1 MCRGGITL
9 ISDEMLRIAAEE
21 YEEALLSSLPED
33 AGCDHAFSHGFERKM
48 RRLCHRVKYA
58 SVYSTLRRAA
68 CAVVVLVLSASM
80 LLLCN
85 TEVRAAM
92 FGWVKEV
99 YKNITTY
106 SFAGEADEEPVSR
119 SYDFAQVP
127 EGYAVVDRL
136 DTSVGTSILYVH
148 ENGAMMELSY
158 EFGTDDYSFSIVSSD
173 RDVYSQENI
182 EGKMMEF
189 YLSTDP
195 NYNSMV
201 LWTNDDHVMFSI
213 SAKCDKDTL
222 IELTKNVQEIN

>member
-1 MCRGGITL
+1 M

-33 AGCDHAFSHGFERKM
+33 AGCDHAFSPGFERKM

-68 CAVVVLVLSASM
+68 CAVLVLVLSASM
-80 LLLCN
+80 LLLCH

-92 FGWVKEV
+92 FGWVKGK
-99 YKNITTY
+99 YKSMITY
-106 SFAGEADEEPVSR
+106 SFAGGADEEPVSR

-222 IELTKNVQEIN
+222 IELTKNVQEIK

>member
-1 MCRGGITL
+1 M

-92 FGWVKEV
+92 FGWIKEV

-222 IELTKNVQEIN
+222 IALAQSVYEIK

>member
-1 MCRGGITL
+1 M

-33 AGCDHAFSHGFERKM
+33 AGCDHAFSPGFERKM

-68 CAVVVLVLSASM
+68 CAVAVLVLSASM

-222 IELTKNVQEIN
+222 IELAQSVYEIK

>member
-1 MCRGGITL
+1 M

-33 AGCDHAFSHGFERKM
+33 AGCDHAFSPGFERKM

-68 CAVVVLVLSASM
+68 CAVVVLVLSASI

-92 FGWVKEV
+92 FGWIKEV

-127 EGYAVVDRL
+127 EGYAVEDRL
-136 DTSVGTSILYVH
+136 DTPVGTSIWYRR
-148 ENGAMMELSY
+148 EDGAFMELAY
-158 EFGTDDYSFSIVSSD
+158 EFATDDHTFSIVSSD

-213 SAKCDKDTL
+213 NAICDKDTL
-222 IELTKNVQEIN
+222 IELAQSVYEIK

>member
-1 MCRGGITL
+1 M

-80 LLLCN
+80 LLLCS

-92 FGWVKEV
+92 FGWIKEV

-106 SFAGEADEEPVSR
+106 SFAGEANEEPVSR

-127 EGYAVVDRL
+127 EGYVVEDRL
-136 DTSVGTSILYVH
+136 DTAVGTSILYVH
-148 ENGAMMELSY
+148 EDGAMMELSY
-158 EFGTDDYSFSIVSSD
+158 EFGTEDYTFSIISSD
-173 RDVYSQENI
+173 HDVYSRENI
-182 EGKMMEF
+182 EGQMMEF

-222 IELTKNVQEIN
+222 IELTKNVQEIK

>member
-1 MCRGGITL
+1 M

-92 FGWVKEV
+92 FGWIKEV

-222 IELTKNVQEIN
+222 IELAQSVYEIK

>member
-1 MCRGGITL
+1 MPQG
-9 ISDEMLRIAAEE
+9 
-21 YEEALLSSLPED
+21 
-33 AGCDHAFSHGFERKM
+33 K
-48 RRLCHRVKYA
+48 
-58 SVYSTLRRAA
+58 VYSTLRRAA
-68 CAVVVLVLSASM
+68 CAVVVLVLSASI

-92 FGWVKEV
+92 FGWIKEV

-127 EGYAVVDRL
+127 EGYAVEDRL
-136 DTSVGTSILYVH
+136 DTPVGTSIWYRR
-148 ENGAMMELSY
+148 EDGAFMELAY
-158 EFGTDDYSFSIVSSD
+158 EFATDDHTFSIVSSD

-222 IELTKNVQEIN
+222 IELAQSVYEIK

>member
-1 MCRGGITL
+1 M

-33 AGCDHAFSHGFERKM
+33 AGGDHTFSPGFERKM

-92 FGWVKEV
+92 FGWIKEV

-106 SFAGEADEEPVSR
+106 SFVGEADEEPVSR

>member
-1 MCRGGITL
+1 M

-33 AGCDHAFSHGFERKM
+33 AGCDHAFSPGFERKM

-68 CAVVVLVLSASM
+68 CAVVVLVLSASI

-92 FGWVKEV
+92 FGWIKEV

-127 EGYAVVDRL
+127 EGYTVEDRL
-136 DTSVGTSILYVH
+136 DTPVGTSIWYRR
-148 ENGAMMELSY
+148 EDGAFMELAY
-158 EFGTDDYSFSIVSSD
+158 EFATDDHTFSIVSSD

-182 EGKMMEF
+182 EGKIMEF

-222 IELTKNVQEIN
+222 IELAQSVYEIK

>member
-1 MCRGGITL
+1 M

-58 SVYSTLRRAA
+58 SVYSTLKRAA
-68 CAVVVLVLSASM
+68 CAVAVLVLSASM

-222 IELTKNVQEIN
+222 IELAQSVYEIK

>member
-1 MCRGGITL
+1 M

-33 AGCDHAFSHGFERKM
+33 AGCDHAFSPGFERKM

-106 SFAGEADEEPVSR
+106 SFAGGADEEPVSR

-222 IELTKNVQEIN
+222 IELAQSVYEIK

>member
-1 MCRGGITL
+1 M

-33 AGCDHAFSHGFERKM
+33 AGCDHAFSPGFERKM

-80 LLLCN
+80 LLLCS

-92 FGWVKEV
+92 FGWIKEV

-106 SFAGEADEEPVSR
+106 SFAGEANEEPVSR

-127 EGYAVVDRL
+127 EGYVVEDRL
-136 DTSVGTSILYVH
+136 DTAVGTSILYVH
-148 ENGAMMELSY
+148 EDGAMMELSY
-158 EFGTDDYSFSIVSSD
+158 EFGTEDYTFSIISSD
-173 RDVYSQENI
+173 HDVYSRENI
-182 EGKMMEF
+182 EGQMMEF

-222 IELTKNVQEIN
+222 IELTKNVQEIK

>member
-1 MCRGGITL
+1 M

-33 AGCDHAFSHGFERKM
+33 AGGDHTFSPGFERKM

-222 IELTKNVQEIN
+222 IALAQSVYEIK

>member
-1 MCRGGITL
+1 M

-106 SFAGEADEEPVSR
+106 SFAGGADEEPVSR

-127 EGYAVVDRL
+127 EGYAFLDRVET
-136 DTSVGTSILYVH
+136 DGSSSIWYIH
-148 ENGAMMELSY
+148 EDGSIILLVSA
-158 EFGTDDYSFSIVSSD
+158 FGTDKNTFFLVPAEH
-173 RDVYSQENI
+173 DVYSQENI
-182 EGKMMEF
+182 EGTMMEF
-189 YLSTDP
+189 YLSPDP
-195 NYNSMV
+195 ECNSVV

-213 SAKCDKDTL
+213 NAICDKDTL
-222 IELTKNVQEIN
+222 IALAQSVYEIK

>member
-1 MCRGGITL
+1 M

-33 AGCDHAFSHGFERKM
+33 AGCDHAFSPGFERKM

-92 FGWVKEV
+92 FGWIKEV

-106 SFAGEADEEPVSR
+106 SFVGEADEEPVSR

-213 SAKCDKDTL
+213 SAKCDKATL
-222 IELTKNVQEIN
+222 IELTKIVQEIK

>member
-1 MCRGGITL
+1 M

-33 AGCDHAFSHGFERKM
+33 AGCDHAFSPGFERKM

-92 FGWVKEV
+92 FGWIKEV

-106 SFAGEADEEPVSR
+106 SFAGGADEEPVSR

-158 EFGTDDYSFSIVSSD
+158 EFGTEDYTFSIISSD
-173 RDVYSQENI
+173 HDVYSRENI
-182 EGKMMEF
+182 EGQMMEF

-222 IELTKNVQEIN
+222 IELTKNVQEIK

>member
-1 MCRGGITL
+1 M

-33 AGCDHAFSHGFERKM
+33 AGCDHAFSPGFERKM

-58 SVYSTLRRAA
+58 SVYSTLRRVA
-68 CAVVVLVLSASM
+68 CAVAVLVLSASM
-80 LLLCN
+80 LLLCS

-106 SFAGEADEEPVSR
+106 SFAGEANEEPVSR

-127 EGYAVVDRL
+127 EGYVVEDRL
-136 DTSVGTSILYVH
+136 DTAVGTSIFYRR
-148 ENGAMMELSY
+148 EDGAFMELAY
-158 EFGTDDYSFSIVSSD
+158 EFGTDGYSFSIISSD
-173 RDVYSQENI
+173 RDVYSRENI
-182 EGKMMEF
+182 EGQMMEF

-222 IELTKNVQEIN
+222 IELTKKVQEIK

>member
-1 MCRGGITL
+1 M

-80 LLLCN
+80 LLLCS

-92 FGWVKEV
+92 FGWIKEV

-127 EGYAVVDRL
+127 EGYAVEDRL
-136 DTSVGTSILYVH
+136 DTPVGTSIWYRR
-148 ENGAMMELSY
+148 EDGAFMELAY
-158 EFGTDDYSFSIVSSD
+158 EFATDDHTFSIVSSD

-201 LWTNDDHVMFSI
+201 LWTNDDHVMFLI
-213 SAKCDKDTL
+213 SARCDKDTL
-222 IELTKNVQEIN
+222 IALAQSVYEIK

>member
-1 MCRGGITL
+1 M

-33 AGCDHAFSHGFERKM
+33 AGCDHAFSPGFERKM

-68 CAVVVLVLSASM
+68 CAVAVLVLSASM
-80 LLLCN
+80 LLLCH

-222 IELTKNVQEIN
+222 IALAQSVYEIK

>member
-1 MCRGGITL
+1 M

-33 AGCDHAFSHGFERKM
+33 AGCDHAFSPGFERKM

-80 LLLCN
+80 LLLCH

-92 FGWVKEV
+92 FGWIKEV

-127 EGYAVVDRL
+127 EGYTVLDRVDT
-136 DTSVGTSILYVH
+136 DGSSSIWYIHEDGSIILLYS
-148 ENGAMMELSY
+148 A
-158 EFGTDDYSFSIVSSD
+158 FGTDKNTFFLVPAEQ
-173 RDVYSQENI
+173 DVYMRENI
-182 EGKMMEF
+182 DGIMMEF
-189 YLSTDP
+189 YLSADP
-195 NYNSMV
+195 ECNSVV
-201 LWTNDDHVMFSI
+201 LWTNDDNVMFSI
-213 SAKCDKDTL
+213 TARCDKDAL
-222 IELTKNVQEIN
+222 IALAQSVYEIK

>member
-1 MCRGGITL
+1 M

-33 AGCDHAFSHGFERKM
+33 AGCDHAFSPGFERKM

-106 SFAGEADEEPVSR
+106 SFVGEADEEPVSR

-127 EGYAVVDRL
+127 EGYAFLDRS
-136 DTSVGTSILYVH
+136 DTDVGTSIWYMG
-148 ENGAMMELSY
+148 EDDAIMELGY
-158 EFGTDDYSFSIVSSD
+158 EFGTDENTFFLIPADH
-173 RDVYSQENI
+173 DVYLRENVD
-182 EGKMMEF
+182 GKMMEF
-189 YLSTDP
+189 YLSNDP
-195 NYNSMV
+195 KYNSMV
-201 LWTNDDHVMFSI
+201 LWTNDDHVMFLI
-213 SAKCDKDTL
+213 SARCDKATL
-222 IELTKNVQEIN
+222 IELTKNVQEIK

>member
-1 MCRGGITL
+1 M

-21 YEEALLSSLPED
+21 YEEAMLSSLPED
-33 AGCDHAFSHGFERKM
+33 AGCDHTFSPGFDRKM

-68 CAVVVLVLSASM
+68 CAVVVLVLSASI
-80 LLLCN
+80 LLLCH

-92 FGWVKEV
+92 FGWVKGK
-99 YKNITTY
+99 YKSMITY
-106 SFAGEADEEPVSR
+106 SFAGGADEEPVSR

-127 EGYAVVDRL
+127 EGYAVEDRL
-136 DTSVGTSILYVH
+136 DTPVGTSIWYRR
-148 ENGAMMELSY
+148 EDGALMELAY
-158 EFGTDDYSFSIVSSD
+158 EFGTDKNTFFLIPAEH
-173 RDVYSQENI
+173 DVYSQENI
-182 EGKMMEF
+182 EGTMMEF

-195 NYNSMV
+195 KYNSMV

-222 IELTKNVQEIN
+222 IELTKNVQEIK

>member
-1 MCRGGITL
+1 M

-222 IELTKNVQEIN
+222 IALAQSVYEIK